1 MAGQAVHQVQ
11 DALAMQDVIATPFSL
26 SQACVPALEVGLN
39 ALSGVLEAGARL
51 AAEKDMAAAILL
63 GWRLAPD
70 MLPLIRQVQIAA
82 DLAKNGTA
90 RLADI
95 KPPYFEDNETSLDQL
110 KARLARVVTFIQ
122 SVDRSRIDSAGEREI
137 TFPLGPDNKGTMRG
151 DDYLKHFLLP
161 NFYFHC
167 TVAYAI
173 LRQCG
178 ADIGKSDYIGDIP
191 ITIT

>member
-1 MAGQAVHQVQ
+1 MQ
-11 DALAMQDVIATPFSL
+11 DAVAVRFSL
-26 SQACVPALEVGLN
+26 SQACVPPLEAGLN

-51 AAEKDMAAAILL
+51 ASAKDMAPAVLL

-70 MLPLIRQVQIAA
+70 MLPLTRQVQIAA

-95 KPPYFEDNETSLDQL
+95 KPPYFEDNETSIADLQ
-110 KARLARVVTFIQ
+110 ARLARVVDFLQTI
-122 SVDRSRIDSAGEREI
+122 DRSRIDSAGEREV
-137 TFPLGPDNKGTMRG
+137 TFPLGPDNKGRMNGR
-151 DDYLKHFLLP
+151 DYLTYFLLP

-167 TVAYAI
+167 TAAYAI

-178 ADIGKSDYIGDIP
+178 ADLGKSDYLGDIP
-191 ITIT
+191 ISIT

>member
-1 MAGQAVHQVQ
+1 MQ
-11 DALAMQDVIATPFSL
+11 DAVVTRFSL
-26 SQACVPALEVGLN
+26 SQVCVPVLASGLN
-39 ALSGVLEAGARL
+39 ALSGVLDAGARL
-51 AAEKDMAAAILL
+51 SNAKDMAPAVLL

-70 MLPLIRQVQIAA
+70 MLPLTRQVQIAA

-90 RLADI
+90 RLADM
-95 KPPYFEDNETSLDQL
+95 KPPYFEDNETSIEQL
-110 KARLARVVTFIQ
+110 QARLARVVAFIQ
-122 SVDRSRIDSAGEREI
+122 SIDRSRIDSAGEREI

-151 DDYLKHFLLP
+151 DDYLMHFLLP
-161 NFYFHC
+161 NFHFHC

-178 ADIGKSDYIGDIP
+178 ADLGKSDYLGDIP